1 MALVDLKSKL
11 NKFGKNKNT
20 PDNPYK
26 KGDRESDLT
35 PETGEVSINIV
46 PPNTF
51 DLRRNK
57 YVPRI
62 DNEPY
67 LEEGQKP
74 ESELTKLDSDFDRE
88 NTPKSKIERD
98 KKSSF
103 GRSLKSFVEDFGRSS
118 FDVPTTGNYEDS
130 IKIESSDS
138 LGNLAR
144 GVKSIENTVK
154 AAKDILKG
162 NVSKGIRTA
171 LEGTQENKLSEYN
184 AKAYGKIKLMG
195 EPGRRVS
202 NIDGTLAKSFQGPI
216 KGGLR
221 SKNVNR
227 ANIQSIESD
236 IGKDRDL
243 VPFRFYDAYNDNN
256 ITFSAI
262 LSGIT
267 DTITPEYSDER
278 YIGRPDSVYVY
289 QGVTRAL
296 SFTFDVYPQ
305 TRQEMRPLWSKIN
318 YLVSLCYP
326 NFESLQAPG
335 ATSFGVNQYLPVNHN
350 IDYSPPQ
357 TMVSPIVELTIGD
370 MYRNTPGFL
379 SGVTMTV
386 QDGTTWEFED
396 GVVNEKG
403 IRENS
408 MKLPHY
414 VQIACE
420 FTYIGKH
427 LPTTGGKHFEL
438 NWVEPGMSGE
448 FDKTI
453 FKIRTK
459 EERRQDRR
467 DRAFRKGKLDKE
479 GRLLDR
485 DAKRFEKWQGLN
497 DDSDVYNMF
506 D

>member
-20 PDNPYK
+20 PDNPYQ

-62 DNEPY
+62 DDEPY

-144 GVKSIENTVK
+144 GAKSIENTVK

-171 LEGTQENKLSEYN
+171 LEGTQDNKLREYN
-184 AKAYGKIKLMG
+184 AKAYGIIKHMG
-195 EPGRRVS
+195 EPGRKVS
-202 NIDGTLAKSFQGPI
+202 NIDRTLSEGFEGPI
-216 KGGLR
+216 KGGVT

-227 ANIQSIESD
+227 ANIQPIQKIEE
-236 IGKDRDL
+236 GEPKDKDL
-243 VPFRFYDAYNDNN
+243 VPFRFYDVNKSRY

-267 DTITPEYSDER
+267 DTVTPEYSSEK
-278 YIGRPDSVYVY
+278 YIGRPENVYVY

-296 SFTFDVYPQ
+296 SFTFDVFPQ
-305 TRQEMRPLWSKIN
+305 TRQELPVLWEKIN

-326 NFESLQAPG
+326 DW
-335 ATSFGVNQYLPVNHN
+335 VN
-350 IDYSPPQ
+350 SPWPTQMTNYKAQ
-357 TMVSPIVELTIGD
+357 TMISPIIELTIGD
-370 MYRNTPGFL
+370 MYRKTPGFL
-379 SGVTMTV
+379 SSITMTV
-386 QDGTTWEFED
+386 QDGTTWEFEE
-396 GVVNEKG
+396 G
-403 IRENS
+403 

-414 VQIACE
+414 VQISCE
-420 FTYIGKH
+420 FTYIGRHKPA
-427 LPTTGGKHFEL
+427 LGGKHFEL
-438 NWVEPGMSGE
+438 DWIVEGMYD
-448 FDKTI
+448 DKGKEDNTI
-453 FKIRTK
+453 TTPLFPKADARRKAGQKAYDDAKGTK
-459 EERRQDRR
+459 RNKRKARRQARR
-467 DRAFRKGKLDKE
+467 TFNDNWNKAN
-479 GRLLDR
+479 
-485 DAKRFEKWQGLN
+485 GLG
-497 DDSDVYNMF
+497 
-506 D
+506 

>member
-20 PDNPYK
+20 PDNPYL
-26 KGDRESDLT
+26 KGDRESDLI
-35 PETGEVSINIV
+35 PETGDVSINIV

-62 DNEPY
+62 DDEPY

-144 GVKSIENTVK
+144 GAKSIENTVK

-171 LEGTQENKLSEYN
+171 LEGTQDNKLREYN
-184 AKAYGKIKLMG
+184 AKAYGIIKHMG
-195 EPGRRVS
+195 EPGRKVS
-202 NIDGTLAKSFQGPI
+202 NIDRTLSEGFEGPI
-216 KGGLR
+216 KGGVT

-227 ANIQSIESD
+227 ANIQPIQKIEE
-236 IGKDRDL
+236 GEPKDKDL
-243 VPFRFYDAYNDNN
+243 VPFRFYDVNKSRY

-267 DTITPEYSDER
+267 DTVTPEYSSEK
-278 YIGRPDSVYVY
+278 YIGRPENVYVY

-296 SFTFDVYPQ
+296 SFTFDVFPQ
-305 TRQEMRPLWSKIN
+305 TRQEMPVLWEKIN
-318 YLVSLCYP
+318 YLVSLCYTDWI
-326 NFESLQAPG
+326 
-335 ATSFGVNQYLPVNHN
+335 TSPWPTQTGDGYLA
-350 IDYSPPQ
+350 Q
-357 TMVSPIVELTIGD
+357 TMVSPMTELTIGD
-370 MYRNTPGFL
+370 MYRRTPGFL
-379 SGVTMTV
+379 SSVTMTV
-386 QDGTTWEFED
+386 QDGSTWEFEE
-396 GVVNEKG
+396 G
-403 IRENS
+403 

-414 VQIACE
+414 VQISCE
-420 FTYIGKH
+420 FTHIPKRKPEVNGS
-427 LPTTGGKHFEL
+427 HFALDWTYTEEEKSTSKL
-438 NWVEPGMSGE
+438 FKGANERHEQFKKDLEGGMS
-448 FDKTI
+448 K
-453 FKIRTK
+453 K
-459 EERRQDRR
+459 EAK
-467 DRAFRKGKLDKE
+467 AFRKASKFETRADKAFDRGNRDRE
-479 GRLLDR
+479 GRLLDKSISQW
-485 DAKRFEKWQGLN
+485 DKILGF
-497 DDSDVYNMF
+497 DDE
-506 D
+506 